1 MKRNGF
7 TMIELVMVIVVLGI
21 LASIAV
27 SKMAVTADDARITK
41 GKAQVSAIRSAI
53 TLQRSKNMMRGLTNG
68 GNPTRLDALGFTAGV
83 GSSTTTSSVG
93 DNLFDYDTNTSDSS
107 KKLLDYP
114 IRAVAADKSG
124 WRKTA
129 ANTYVFRVTNLD
141 INFTYNSGTF
151 DCTHGTDTEAKK
163 LCNTLTQ

>member
-1 MKRNGF
+1 MLNTRKAF
-7 TMIELVMVIVVLGI
+7 TMIELVFVIVVLGI

-27 SKMAVTADDARITK
+27 SKMAVTRDDALVVK
-41 GKAQVSAIRSAI
+41 GKSQVSAIRSAI

-68 GNPTRLDALGFTAGV
+68 GNPAKLDALASANSVAGN
-83 GSSTTTSSVG
+83 
-93 DNLFDYDTNTSDSS
+93 NLFDYDTNTSDSS

-124 WRKTA
+124 WRKVS
-129 ANTYVFRVTNLD
+129 NKYVFRVTNMD
-141 INFTYNSGTF
+141 INFTYSSGTF